1 MVAFAYEK
9 GVGGVER
16 DLAEATEHYKVAA
29 GGNIAE
35 AQYCLACIFK
45 RKSPFVPEAAA
56 AHKGNEIPGIKTP
69 KLQLKIGQKPRGC

>member
-1 MVAFAYEK
+1 MVAFAYER

-29 GGNIAE
+29 ASGIAE
-35 AQYCLACIFK
+35 AQCCLACIFK
-45 RKSPFVPEAAA
+45 SKSPFVPEAAA

-69 KLQLKIGQKPRGC
+69 NL

>member
-1 MVAFAYEK
+1 MAFAYEK

-29 GGNIAE
+29 GGDIAE

-45 RKSPFVPEAAA
+45 NKFSADIAQAAA
-56 AHKGNEIPGIKTP
+56 AHKGTEIPGIKTP
-69 KLQLKIGQKPRGC
+69 NL

>member
-1 MVAFAYEK
+1 MAFAYEK

-45 RKSPFVPEAAA
+45 NKTFKRLANIAQAAV
-56 AHKGNEIPGIKTP
+56 AHKGTKIPVFKTP
-69 KLQLKIGQKPRGC
+69 NI

>member
-1 MVAFAYEK
+1 MAFAYEK

-29 GGNIAE
+29 SQDIAE
-35 AQYCLACIFK
+35 AQCCLACIFK
-45 RKSPFVPEAAA
+45 NKFIADKAQAAA

-69 KLQLKIGQKPRGC
+69 NL

>member
-29 GGNIAE
+29 GQDIAE
-35 AQYCLACIFK
+35 AQCCLACVHLESI
-45 RKSPFVPEAAA
+45 SIWNTEAAA
-56 AHKGNEIPGIKTP
+56 AHKGTEIPSINTP
-69 KLQLKIGQKPRGC
+69 NL

>member
-1 MVAFAYEK
+1 VAFAYEK

-45 RKSPFVPEAAA
+45 NKRLADIAQAAV
-56 AHKGNEIPGIKTP
+56 AHKGTKIPVFKTP
-69 KLQLKIGQKPRGC
+69 NI